1 MVQLANA
8 SFTFGPFR
16 LLTARHELLAQ
27 GVPVAIGQRA
37 LDVLF
42 VLVARHGELVTKDEL
57 MSEVWPGIVVEE
69 NNLAVHISALR
80 KILGQAADGKSYLQ
94 TVAGRGY
101 RFVAPVS
108 HDATARPDQPAARD
122 WTAVPVAPQGTAH
135 NLPQLLT
142 SLIGRGGEL
151 DVLKMRLQSHRLVT
165 LTGAGG
171 VGKTRLAIETGLQAI
186 PGYPDGA
193 WLVDLAP
200 IRELVAEVVA
210 DTLGVAH
217 AGDTVTAL
225 AAAIKG
231 KRLLLIL
238 DNCEHV
244 IVESAR
250 LAEALIRAC
259 PQVSILA
266 TSREPLAIAGE
277 SVFRVPSLP
286 APAADDGLTAE
297 AARRFGAIEM
307 FVERAAALGEGFAL
321 TDQNAATVAAIC
333 RRVDGIP
340 LAIELAAPRLRVL
353 SERQLASGL
362 DERFGLLTGGSRT
375 AVPRHQT
382 LQALIAWSHE
392 LLSPVEQQMLRR
404 FSVFAG
410 STALSSILAVS
421 AGADIAAPQVLD
433 LVTSLVEKS
442 LIMADRRQDETRY
455 RLPESTRYFAQDKLT
470 AAGEEDRYSLH
481 ARHFVTRFTQATQDW
496 ETVASEPWLARY
508 GADVDNLRAALG
520 WAFGPDGSRELGL
533 ELTGASHVIWSELGL
548 MLEHRH
554 WVERA
559 RALVTADTPPM
570 VQARLVSWQSG
581 DVKDADDPSDVADAL
596 GAAAHYRVLGDAFQQ
611 GRMLLRAGA
620 SRLTYESG
628 QADGQ
633 GSPQDGAQ
641 SGELLLREA
650 RNLLALAGNTKSLA
664 HCLSALAS
672 ARLFAGDMAA
682 AQALHGEALA
692 VMRNIA
698 TPSRASGATGNRL

>member
-1 MVQLANA
+1 MAPAARPQVGA
-8 SFTFGPFR
+8 SFAFGSFR

-37 LDVLF
+37 LDVLLA
-42 VLVARHGELVTKDEL
+42 LVRRHGELVSKDEL
-57 MSEVWPGIVVEE
+57 MSEVWPGVVVEE

-80 KILGQAADGKSYLQ
+80 KILGQTAEGKSYLQ

-101 RFVAPVS
+101 RFVAPVMHEEAS
-108 HDATARPDQPAARD
+108 RLATSTLPELAPDSAYHLAPAASD
-122 WTAVPVAPQGTAH
+122 HGTPH

-142 SLIGRGGEL
+142 SLIGRSDEL
-151 DVLKMRLQSHRLVT
+151 DALKARLKSHRLVT

-171 VGKTRLAIETGLQAI
+171 VGKTRLAIETGLQVLSSDQAM
-186 PGYPDGA
+186 PSYPDGV
-193 WLVDLAP
+193 WLIELAP
-200 IRELVAEVVA
+200 IKDLVCAVVSEV
-210 DTLGVAH
+210 LGVGH
-217 AGDTVTAL
+217 AAGATVHGL
-225 AAAIKG
+225 AAAIKT
-231 KRLLLIL
+231 KQLLLIL

-244 IVESAR
+244 IAESAR
-250 LAEALIRAC
+250 LAEALIRTC

-286 APAADDGLTAE
+286 VPEASEGLTAQ

-321 TDQNAATVAAIC
+321 TDENAVVVAAIC
-333 RRVDGIP
+333 RRIDGIP

-382 LQALIAWSHE
+382 LQALIAWSYE
-392 LLSPVEQQMLRR
+392 LLSGAEQQMLRR

-410 STALSSILAVS
+410 STALSSIVAVA

-442 LIMADRRQDETRY
+442 LIMADRQQDETRY
-455 RLPESTRYFAQDKLT
+455 RLPESTRYFAQDRL
-470 AAGEEDRYSLH
+470 AAAHEQERRRVH
-481 ARHFVTRFTQATQDW
+481 ARHFVERFAQATLAW
-496 ETVASEPWLARY
+496 ETSASEPWLARF

-520 WAFGPDGSRELGL
+520 WAFGADGSREIGL
-533 ELTGASHVIWSELGL
+533 EMIGNSHVIWSELGL
-548 MLEHRH
+548 MLEHKY
-554 WVERA
+554 WVERGLSGA
-559 RALVTADTPPM
+559 GAETPQA
-570 VQARLVSWQSG
+570 VLARLLSWQSG
-581 DVKDADDPSDVADAL
+581 DVRDADDPADSDDAL
-596 GAAAHYRVLGDAFQQ
+596 RAAALYRELGDPFHRAK
-611 GRMLLRAGA
+611 MLLRAGA
-620 SRLTYESG
+620 GRLTRDAG
-628 QADGQ
+628 QT
-633 GSPQDGAQ
+633 
-641 SGELLLREA
+641 GEPLLREA
-650 RNLLALAGNTKSLA
+650 LDLLKPFGDTKTLA

-672 ARLFAGDMAA
+672 ARLFAQDMGE

-692 VMRNIA
+692 ITRKLGK
-698 TPSRASGATGNRL
+698 SRE

>member
-1 MVQLANA
+1 MAQPANA
-8 SFTFGPFR
+8 SFTFGPFH

-57 MSEVWPGIVVEE
+57 MSEVWPGVVVEE

-101 RFVAPVS
+101 RFVAPVTR
-108 HDATARPDQPAARD
+108 DATARAAEPPAALPD
-122 WTAVPVAPQGTAH
+122 LAPAGPQGVAH

-151 DVLKMRLQSHRLVT
+151 DVLKARLQSHRLVT

-171 VGKTRLAIETGLQAI
+171 VGKTRLAIETGLQAL

-200 IRELVAEVVA
+200 IRDLVSAVVAEA
-210 DTLGVAH
+210 LGVAH
-217 AGDTVTAL
+217 AGDTIAAL

-244 IVESAR
+244 IAQSAR
-250 LAEALIRAC
+250 LAEALIRSC

-266 TSREPLAIAGE
+266 TSREPLALAGE

-321 TDQNAATVAAIC
+321 TDQNAATIAAIC
-333 RRVDGIP
+333 RRIDGIP

-410 STALSSILAVS
+410 STALSSILAVT
-421 AGADIAAPQVLD
+421 AGDDIAPPQVLD

-455 RLPESTRYFAQDKLT
+455 RLPESTRYFAQDKL
-470 AAGEEDRYSLH
+470 AAAREEDRRRLH
-481 ARHFVTRFTQATQDW
+481 AQHFAKRFAGAAQAW
-496 ETVASEPWLARY
+496 ETSASEPWLARF

-533 ELTGASHVIWSELGL
+533 ALAGSAHVIWSELGL
-548 MLEHRH
+548 MIEHKY
-554 WVERA
+554 WVGRA
-559 RALVTADTPPM
+559 RAVVTAGTPQV
-570 VQARLVSWQSG
+570 VQARLLSWQSG
-581 DVKDADDPSDVADAL
+581 DVEDADDPTDIDDAL
-596 GAAAHYRVLGDAFQQ
+596 RAAALYRALGEPFYR
-611 GRMLLRAGA
+611 GKMLLRAGA
-620 SRLTYESG
+620 GRLARESG
-628 QADGQ
+628 QA
-633 GSPQDGAQ
+633 SPQDGAQ
-641 SGELLLREA
+641 DAAQSGEPLLREA
-650 RNLLALAGNTKSLA
+650 RDLLQPAGNTKSLA

-672 ARLFAGDMAA
+672 ARLFAGDMSA

-698 TPSRASGATGNRL
+698 KGGE